1 MNAGPP
7 ALSQIE
13 RVQSESLPEKSLAK
27 AEKDHGIS
35 LFNLLSVML
44 SWALMSLLFAM
55 FYVACFTPKNRIQ
68 ITVNDYGEM
77 KIEAVLFAFIWIMT
91 TINLILIWK
100 RSSRARDADLENPE
114 EE

>member
-7 ALSQIE
+7 ALPQID
-13 RVQSESLPEKSLAK
+13 RAQSEALRKKPSAR
-27 AEKDHGIS
+27 AEKGHGVS

-55 FYVACFTPKNRIQ
+55 FYVACFSPQNRIQ

-77 KIEAVLFAFIWIMT
+77 RIEAVLFAFIWIMT

-100 RSSRARDADLENPE
+100 RSSRAREGDPNE
-114 EE
+114 

>member
-13 RVQSESLPEKSLAK
+13 RAQSESLPAKPRAK
-27 AEKDHGIS
+27 AEKDQGVS

-44 SWALMSLLFAM
+44 SWALMSLLFAI
-55 FYVACFTPKNRIQ
+55 FYVACFSPKNQIR

-100 RSSRARDADLENPE
+100 RSARARESDPDD
-114 EE
+114 

>member
-1 MNAGPP
+1 MSTSPP
-7 ALSQIE
+7 ALPQTE
-13 RVQSESLPEKSLAK
+13 QLQSEALREEHSAKNEK
-27 AEKDHGIS
+27 EHGVS

-55 FYVACFTPKNRIQ
+55 FYVACFNPKNQ
-68 ITVNDYGEM
+68 VVITVNEYGEM

-100 RSSRARDADLENPE
+100 RSSRDREGQEDK
-114 EE
+114 